1 MEIVITS
8 MALHNFIMI
17 KAIIDLEF
25 KPYDYDQ
32 KLLLPNEEGSGVDL
46 LVEENHSYYV
56 REMEEERDW
65 IANLLFL
72 IDVLLWH

>member
-46 LVEENHSYYV
+46 LVEENH
-56 REMEEERDW
+56 
-65 IANLLFL
+65 
-72 IDVLLWH
+72 